1 MLASHADGYM
11 EVPWCR
17 EWLICH
23 LNVVTQTARHFLT
36 WALTSLALYTL
47 LLDGRK
53 PNVTAAYSHALTHA
67 LSMWRN
73 LTIWQPMHLLT
84 GWFAL
89 LPAEGNHVMY
99 DRTMVLI
106 LSARKNELARSFR
119 QLNREKIIQAARRC
133 DIQWEFNPPL
143 ASHHGG
149 AWEHM
154 IRTIR
159 CVLYAILHRSPRLS
173 DDVLATVFCE
183 AENIVNSRP
192 LTKCSDNVLDCDP
205 LTPNHLLVLKGNY
218 SFPWTN
224 LKDGNMYQRKWR
236 YVQHFVRLFW
246 SRWTREYLPE
256 LHRRQKWQQEMPNVQ
271 KGDIVMILDE
281 NSPRGSWPI
290 GRVDD
295 VMTGRDGLVRS
306 VRLSTRSTT
315 LVRPITQIVLLEGV
329 NA

>member
-1 MLASHADGYM
+1 MVLDNQSTVSNVSDMLASHADGYM

-17 EWLICH
+17 EWQICH
-23 LNVVTQTARHFLT
+23 LNVVNQIVRHFRT
-36 WALTSLALYTL
+36 WALTSLALFPL

-53 PNVTAAYSHALTHA
+53 PNVTAAYIHTLFNSRAIHVEKLDDLTTDAFINGLVRFVARRGQPRHVR
-67 LSMWRN
+67 SDNGTN
-73 LTIWQPMHLLT
+73 LV
-84 GWFAL
+84 GA
-89 LPAEGNHVMY
+89 
-99 DRTMVLI
+99 
-106 LSARKNELARSFR
+106 KNELARSFR
-119 QLNREKIIQAARRC
+119 QLNRKKIIQAARRC

-149 AWEHM
+149 AWERM

-159 CVLYAILHRSPRLS
+159 RVLYAILHWSPRLS

-205 LTPNHLLVLKGNY
+205 LTTNHLLVLKGNY

-236 YVQHFVRLFW
+236 YVQHFVQLFW

-256 LHRRQKWQQEMPNVQ
+256 LHRRQNCSKRCLTYRKV
-271 KGDIVMILDE
+271 
-281 NSPRGSWPI
+281 
-290 GRVDD
+290 
-295 VMTGRDGLVRS
+295 
-306 VRLSTRSTT
+306 T
-315 LVRPITQIVLLEGV
+315 LFWY
-329 NA
+329 

>member
-1 MLASHADGYM
+1 M
-11 EVPWCR
+11 
-17 EWLICH
+17 
-23 LNVVTQTARHFLT
+23 
-36 WALTSLALYTL
+36 
-47 LLDGRK
+47 
-53 PNVTAAYSHALTHA
+53 
-67 LSMWRN
+67 
-73 LTIWQPMHLLT
+73 
-84 GWFAL
+84 
-89 LPAEGNHVMY
+89 
-99 DRTMVLI
+99 
-106 LSARKNELARSFR
+106 
-119 QLNREKIIQAARRC
+119 NREKIIQAARRC

-149 AWEHM
+149 AWERM

-159 CVLYAILHRSPRLS
+159 RVLYAILHRSPRLS

-315 LVRPITQIVLLEGV
+315 LVRPITKIVLLEGV